1 MTLALQVATRNK
13 VNSKANYVCSYL
25 LDLFANY
32 EGKKIVKFTPHKT
45 FTASIKKE
53 IEQLQQQ
60 LAEQKFRLSFYF
72 GHGSISA
79 ELDTTYLVSECAVNY
94 VKQDFYLAQYV
105 CETGVLSKIY
115 DIHSFRAD
123 YTEEEIINKRAQIKE
138 LKTALS
144 ELKSSIRDFNW
155 FFN

>member
-13 VNSKANYVCSYL
+13 VNSKANYVCTYL
-25 LDLFANY
+25 LNLLARY
-32 EGKKIVKFTPHKT
+32 EGKKIIKFTPYKT
-45 FTASIKKE
+45 FTAQIKKE
-53 IEQLQQQ
+53 IDQLQQQ

-79 ELDTTYLVSECAVNY
+79 ELDTTYPVSECSVNY
-94 VKQDFYLAQYV
+94 VKQDFYLANYV

-123 YTEEEIINKRAQIKE
+123 YTEEEIINKRERLAFLDRE
-138 LKTALS
+138 MS
-144 ELKSSIRDFNW
+144 ELQGELNRFNR
-155 FFN
+155 